1 MKKNY
6 LLSLLLLGNLVCFF
20 GEAKPVS
27 TQKNS
32 VILIENAYV
41 RATIP
46 GTSIASS
53 YLEIENKGD
62 KTVTLLGANSNIS
75 PRIEIHQHT
84 MLNGMMRM
92 GKLDSLDIKPKERVK
107 LQPSGLHL
115 MLFDVKKPLNSPDH
129 IELMLNFS
137 SNESVTVQVPVYS
150 PTQEKAANQASA
162 TMHEHHH

>member
-1 MKKNY
+1 M
-6 LLSLLLLGNLVCFF
+6 LLLCTLVCFS
-20 GEAKPVS
+20 GEATPLL

-32 VILIENAYV
+32 IILIENAYV

-46 GTSIASS
+46 GTTIASS
-53 YLEIENKGD
+53 YMEIENKGD
-62 KTVTLLGANSNIS
+62 KTVTLLSASSNIS

-84 MLNGMMRM
+84 MLDGMMRM
-92 GKLDSLDIKPKERVK
+92 RKVDSIDINPKERVK

-137 SNESVTVQVPVYS
+137 TNESVTVQVPIYS
-150 PTQEKAANQASA
+150 PTQEKAAKPVSS

>member
-1 MKKNY
+1 MKNNY
-6 LLSLLLLGNLVCFF
+6 LLSLLLLCTLVCFF
-20 GEAKPVS
+20 GEATPLL

-32 VILIENAYV
+32 IILIENAYV

-53 YLEIENKGD
+53 YMEIENKGD
-62 KTVTLLGANSNIS
+62 KTVTLLSASSNIS

-84 MLNGMMRM
+84 MLDGMMRM
-92 GKLDSLDIKPKERVK
+92 RKVDSIDINPKERVK

-115 MLFDVKKPLNSPDH
+115 MLFDVKKPLNSPEH

-137 SNESVTVQVPVYS
+137 TNESVTVHVPVYS
-150 PTQEKAANQASA
+150 PTQEKAAKQASS